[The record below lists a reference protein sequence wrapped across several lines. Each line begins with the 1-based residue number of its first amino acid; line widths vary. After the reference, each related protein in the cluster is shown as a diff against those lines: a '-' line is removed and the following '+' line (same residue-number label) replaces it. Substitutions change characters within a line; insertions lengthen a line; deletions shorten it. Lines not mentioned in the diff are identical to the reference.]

1 MRDPGQLFQLSGR
14 TAIITGGTRG
24 IGLAIADAFSQ
35 VGANVV
41 VASRKDEACQAA
53 VRQLEAHGA
62 NALGIPTHMGDLEG
76 IRALVD
82 TTVARF
88 GGIDIVVNNAAN
100 PLALPIESI
109 TEEAFD
115 KSYEVNVKGPVML
128 TQMALPFLRESQHAS
143 VINVISVAA
152 LIPAPFMALY
162 SASKAAML
170 AFTRNMAAE
179 WARDEI
185 RVNAIAPGPVD
196 TDMVRNNTPEAIERM
211 RTSNLQRRLADPE
224 EIVGPALFLASDA
237 SSYVTGQVLVADGGT
252 VAAR

>member
-1 MRDPGQLFQLSGR
+1 MRDPNELFDLSGR
-14 TAIITGGTRG
+14 TAIVTGGTRG
-24 IGLAIADAFSQ
+24 IGLAVAEAFSMA
-35 VGANVV
+35 GANVV
-41 VASRKDEACQAA
+41 VASRKVEACQAA
-53 VRQLEAHGA
+53 VGQLEAHGGR
-62 NALGIPTHMGDLEG
+62 ALGVPTHMGDLEG
-76 IRALVD
+76 VRNLIDA
-82 TTVARF
+82 TVARF

-100 PLALPIESI
+100 PLALPIELI

-128 TQMALPFLRESQHAS
+128 TQFALPYLRQSQRAS

-152 LIPAPFMALY
+152 LIPAPYMALY

-179 WARDEI
+179 WASDEI

-196 TDMVRNNTPEAIERM
+196 TDMVRNNTPEVIERM
-211 RTSNLQRRLADPE
+211 RTSNLQHRLAAPS
-224 EIVGPALFLASDA
+224 EIIGPALFLASDA